1 MNLFTRASP
10 RDKKSNLY
18 YITLI
23 GLLCIGS
30 YLLGIWRT
38 SSVIPRAAF
47 DYSSGPP
54 CEKFS
59 KTTSTRD
66 LDFNTHHNPHDPPPV
81 KAATVSFPSCGAK
94 LSEHTPCEDA
104 KRSLKFPRGRLEY
117 RQRHCP
123 EREEALKCRIPAPY
137 GYKTPFR
144 WPESRD
150 VAWFANVPHTE
161 LTVEKKNQN
170 WVRYEND
177 RFWFPGGG
185 TMFPRGA
192 DSYIDDIGQL
202 IDLSHGSIRT
212 AIDTVLCVAVASLI
226 AIAVC
231 CCLPCIIAVLYAL
244 AEREG
249 ASDEEI
255 ERLPRFKF
263 LTVRNSEKVN
273 GEILETHGGIMTQLG
288 VDSPSERV
296 LSSDEAECC
305 VCLCEYED
313 GTELRELWCRH
324 HFHEACIDKWLRIN
338 ATCPLC
344 KSNIL
349 KTDEQSG
356 NDAV

>member
-1 MNLFTRASP
+1 M
-10 RDKKSNLY
+10 KM
-18 YITLI
+18 
-23 GLLCIGS
+23 
-30 YLLGIWRT
+30 
-38 SSVIPRAAF
+38 
-47 DYSSGPP
+47 
-54 CEKFS
+54 
-59 KTTSTRD
+59 
-66 LDFNTHHNPHDPPPV
+66 
-81 KAATVSFPSCGAK
+81 
-94 LSEHTPCEDA
+94 
-104 KRSLKFPRGRLEY
+104 SL
-117 RQRHCP
+117 
-123 EREEALKCRIPAPY
+123 
-137 GYKTPFR
+137 
-144 WPESRD
+144 
-150 VAWFANVPHTE
+150 
-161 LTVEKKNQN
+161 
-170 WVRYEND
+170 
-177 RFWFPGGG
+177 
-185 TMFPRGA
+185 
-192 DSYIDDIGQL
+192 
-202 IDLSHGSIRT
+202 
-212 AIDTVLCVAVASLI
+212 
-226 AIAVC
+226 
-231 CCLPCIIAVLYAL
+231 
-244 AEREG
+244 EG